1 MMAAPDGRVKKKDE
15 PTGAQTRIIV
25 GLDTSLA
32 AREALQLAVRLAAS
46 VDARLKGVFV
56 EDENLLSLADLPFAR
71 EISFSGEVR
80 NIDPEH
86 MLRAMKA
93 QAESAR
99 RALARIAAEAR
110 VEWSFDIRRGRPLS
124 VLAENMVTDDTLVI
138 RSPGAASREIG
149 RAVRA
154 ATRDARADVLLV
166 SRGAG
171 LRGSL
176 ATPQQERQGA
186 LSGTQSVAPGRPVA
200 AIDEGTSGGE
210 ACSAFA
216 EMLAAR
222 TGAPFL
228 RLSARGQSPVDLAAA
243 ARQSGV
249 GILVVNADWLGND
262 DDAVSLSAAAGCP
275 VLLLGK
281 ERGSHP
287 GSAESPV

>member
-80 NIDPEH
+80 NIDPER

-110 VEWSFDIRRGRPLS
+110 VE
-124 VLAENMVTDDTLVI
+124 
-138 RSPGAASREIG
+138 
-149 RAVRA
+149 
-154 ATRDARADVLLV
+154 
-166 SRGAG
+166 
-171 LRGSL
+171 
-176 ATPQQERQGA
+176 
-186 LSGTQSVAPGRPVA
+186 
-200 AIDEGTSGGE
+200 
-210 ACSAFA
+210 
-216 EMLAAR
+216 
-222 TGAPFL
+222 
-228 RLSARGQSPVDLAAA
+228 
-243 ARQSGV
+243 
-249 GILVVNADWLGND
+249 
-262 DDAVSLSAAAGCP
+262 
-275 VLLLGK
+275 
-281 ERGSHP
+281 
-287 GSAESPV
+287 

>member
-1 MMAAPDGRVKKKDE
+1 MAAPDGKTKAREDRAS
-15 PTGAQTRIIV
+15 AQTRIIV

-56 EDENLLSLADLPFAR
+56 EDENLLGLAKLPFAR

-80 NIDPEH
+80 NIDPER
-86 MLRAMKA
+86 MLRGIKA

-99 RALARIAAEAR
+99 RVLARIASEAQ

-124 VLAENMVTDDTLVI
+124 ALAEHMVTDDTLVI
-138 RSPGAASREIG
+138 RSPGVASHEIG

-154 ATRDARADVLLV
+154 VTRDARADVLLV
-166 SRGAG
+166 SGGAG

-176 ATPQQERQGA
+176 SMPKRERQSVLA
-186 LSGTQSVAPGRPVA
+186 TAQSVAPGRPVA

-210 ACSAFA
+210 ACSTFA

-249 GILVVNADWLGND
+249 GILVVNADWLDND
-262 DDAVSLSAAAGCP
+262 DDAVSMSAAAGCP

-281 ERGSHP
+281 DRGSHL
-287 GSAESPV
+287 GSAESPM

>member
-1 MMAAPDGRVKKKDE
+1 MAAPAGKVKMEGRAD
-15 PTGAQTRIIV
+15 AQTRIIV

-32 AREALQLAVRLAAS
+32 ARETLHLAVRLAAS

-80 NIDPEH
+80 NIDPER
-86 MLRAMKA
+86 MLRAIRA

-99 RALARIAAEAR
+99 RALVRIASEAQ

-124 VLAENMVTDDTLVI
+124 ALAENMMRDDTLVI
-138 RSPGAASREIG
+138 RSSGVASREVG

-166 SRGAG
+166 SGGAG

-176 ATPQQERQGA
+176 SAPQSERQGVLA
-186 LSGTQSVAPGRPVA
+186 AAQNVAPGRPVA

-210 ACSAFA
+210 ASSAFA

-228 RLSARGQSPVDLAAA
+228 RLSARGQSPADLAVA
-243 ARQSGV
+243 ARRSGV
-249 GILVVNADWLGND
+249 GILVVNAGWLGDD

-281 ERGSHP
+281 DRGSHS
-287 GSAESPV
+287 GSTENAM